1 MLSVH
6 FEWSKSVYGK
16 GLNFLF
22 IFSFFLSTFIHQ
34 VIPIVY
40 LITGVCGVELWQF
53 SLLPGLSCADSFRYG
68 ICGMLEREGGGE
80 REREREKREGGESEH

>member
-1 MLSVH
+1 MS
-6 FEWSKSVYGK
+6 
-16 GLNFLF
+16 
-22 IFSFFLSTFIHQ
+22 IFIHQ

-40 LITGVCGVELWQF
+40 LITGVCGVELWHF

-68 ICGMLEREGGGE
+68 ICGMLEREGERERE